1 MQNPIFVSTVLVS
14 ALFLPFY
21 SGSAQAQSAQQ
32 AEDDN
37 SKVPES
43 NVVGKGPG
51 MGRAYQE
58 NVPGPGKG
66 GPENRSQGEA
76 ANPDP
81 KVGSR
86 EGQDGAGMGTGYPG
100 YRGHGSDEHPGHKQ
114 HGLPPRGS

>member
-1 MQNPIFVSTVLVS
+1 MPNPILNTLLLAVALASQTLVADPEPSTVQADEVKR
-14 ALFLPFY
+14 
-21 SGSAQAQSAQQ
+21 SGSAST
-32 AEDDN
+32 
-37 SKVPES
+37 VT
-43 NVVGKGPG
+43 GKGSG

-66 GPENRSQGEA
+66 GPENRSQGAA